1 MAVAAQPLG
10 LAAATSYGYRG
21 TAVDTSGNES
31 PATAA
36 KAMSTLVDE
45 GLLHKRRGLGMFVSE
60 GARELLRQQRR
71 ATFWD
76 DTLGPVLDEAR
87 ALGIT
92 TDQLIDHL
100 LAVHADAAQHRDYI
114 RGIASGIGNPV
125 EASLESMDFGPEEA
139 LSGAPEAETAELS
152 KFD

>member
-1 MAVAAQPLG
+1 MATQAVPAEFEPFDDRTPIYQQIADRIRHAVLVGDLPEGAQVMSTTQY
-10 LAAATSYGYRG
+10 ATTHRI
-21 TAVDTSGNES
+21 N

-100 LAVHADAAQHRDYI
+100 KEQ
-114 RGIASGIGNPV
+114 P
-125 EASLESMDFGPEEA
+125 
-139 LSGAPEAETAELS
+139 
-152 KFD
+152 